1 MEQETTTAEKP
12 TSPPPPTGSK
22 ELTRPLDDRI
32 LGGVAAGLS
41 KRLDLPVWLIRV
53 LFIVFSFGG
62 GLGLAV
68 YAALWAFIRSE
79 DETDTIAERFFSR
92 TSGTG
97 SWIGIALIFI
107 AILVLLDNV
116 AFLSGGVIWAVGL
129 LAIGL
134 LLYSGELPRL
144 FNEFDKSKEGVQQ
157 MTTTTRV
164 DSGTPTTVDR
174 VDGGAGSATPPP
186 QSPTPAPTPPIL
198 PPPAAPRPKS
208 ILGRVT
214 FGVMAIALG
223 VLALLD
229 NATSLIDPSP
239 RHYIGLAISILG
251 LGLIVGAFVGRARW
265 LILVGVLGLPFL
277 FGSPALEY
285 DFSDWDSATIQH
297 TPGSFDELQG
307 RYEHSFG
314 ELVIDLRA
322 LPWEGEAVDIEID
335 MNIGE
340 LVILVPDDVAV
351 TGLAEVGIGH
361 VEFHRA
367 QSSGLGPDLILNS
380 PGSRGSINLNA
391 SLAIGQI
398 DIDGDPNGAFLP
410 LPLPPT
416 AP

>member
-1 MEQETTTAEKP
+1 MISNMEQETTTTENP
-12 TSPPPPTGSK
+12 TSPPPPIGSK

-41 KRLDLPVWLIRV
+41 TRLDLPVWLIRA
-53 LFIVFSFGG
+53 LFIIFSFGG

-92 TSGTG
+92 TTGTG

-107 AILVLLDNV
+107 AILVLLDNI

-144 FNEFDKSKEGVQQ
+144 FNESDKSKEGVQQ
-157 MTTTTRV
+157 MTTTTRM
-164 DSGTPTTVDR
+164 DNDRADTVEH
-174 VDGGAGSATPPP
+174 VDGGAGPATPPP

-198 PPPAAPRPKS
+198 PPPASPRLRS

-223 VLALLD
+223 LLALLD
-229 NATSLIDPSP
+229 NTTTLIDPSP
-239 RHYIGLAISILG
+239 RHYIGLAITVLG
-251 LGLIVGAFVGRARW
+251 LGLLVGAFVGRARW

-285 DFSDWDSATIQH
+285 DFQDWDSATVHQ
-297 TPGSFDELQG
+297 TPTSFDELQG

-314 ELVIDLRA
+314 EMVIDLSA
-322 LPWEGEAVDIEID
+322 LPWEGEAVDIDID
-335 MNIGE
+335 MSIGE
-340 LVILVPDDVAV
+340 LVILVPEDVAV

-361 VEFHRA
+361 VEFDSD
-367 QSSGLGPDLILNS
+367 QSSGLSPELTLNS
-380 PGSRGSINLNA
+380 SGSRGSINLDA
-391 SLAIGQI
+391 SMAIGEI
-398 DIDGDPNGAFLP
+398 DIDRIPADN
-410 LPLPPT
+410 
-416 AP
+416 

>member
-1 MEQETTTAEKP
+1 MEQETTTAENP
-12 TSPPPPTGSK
+12 TSPPPPVGSK

-32 LGGVAAGLS
+32 LGGVAAGLA
-41 KRLDLPVWLIRV
+41 KRLDMPVWLIRV
-53 LFIVFSFGG
+53 LFIIFSFGG

-92 TSGTG
+92 TTGTG

-144 FNEFDKSKEGVQQ
+144 FNESDKPKEGVQQ
-157 MTTTTRV
+157 MTTRM
-164 DSGTPTTVDR
+164 DSEKAETVDHA
-174 VDGGAGSATPPP
+174 DGGAGSATPPP
-186 QSPTPAPTPPIL
+186 QSPTPTPTPPIL

-223 VLALLD
+223 VLAMLD
-229 NATSLIDPSP
+229 NTTTLIDPSP
-239 RHYIGLAISILG
+239 RHYIGLAITVLG
-251 LGLIVGAFVGRARW
+251 LGLIVGAFAGRARW

-285 DFSDWDSATIQH
+285 DFQDWDSATVQQ
-297 TPGSFDELQG
+297 TPTSFDELQG

-314 ELVIDLRA
+314 ELVIDLRT
-322 LPWEGEAVDIEID
+322 LPWDGEAVDLDID
-335 MNIGE
+335 MSIGE
-340 LVILVPDDVAV
+340 MRILVPEEVAV
-351 TGLAEVGIGH
+351 TGIAEVGIGH
-361 VEFHRA
+361 VEFNRQ
-367 QSSGLGPDLILNS
+367 QSSGLSPELTLNS
-380 PGSRGSINLNA
+380 PGANGSINLDA
-391 SLAIGQI
+391 SMAIGEI
-398 DIDGDPNGAFLP
+398 DIDIIPADN
-410 LPLPPT
+410 
-416 AP
+416 

>member
-1 MEQETTTAEKP
+1 MEQETTTTENP
-12 TSPPPPTGSK
+12 TSPPPPNGSN

-41 KRLDLPVWLIRV
+41 TRLDLPVWLIRV
-53 LFIVFSFGG
+53 LFIIFSFGG

-79 DETDTIAERFFSR
+79 DEPDTIAERFFSR
-92 TSGTG
+92 TTGTG

-107 AILVLLDNV
+107 AILVLLDNI

-144 FNEFDKSKEGVQQ
+144 FNESTKPKEGVQR
-157 MTTTTRV
+157 MTTTTRM
-164 DSGTPTTVDR
+164 DSDTTETVEH

-186 QSPTPAPTPPIL
+186 ESPTPTPTPPIL
-198 PPPAAPRPKS
+198 PPPAGPRPKS

-229 NATSLIDPSP
+229 NATTSIDPSP
-239 RHYIGLAISILG
+239 RHYIALAIAILG

-285 DFSDWDSATIQH
+285 DFRDWDSSTSSHIPA
-297 TPGSFDELQG
+297 SFGELQDD
-307 RYEHSFG
+307 YDHSFG
-314 ELVIDLRA
+314 EMVIDLSA
-322 LPWEGEAVDIEID
+322 LPWDGENVDIDID
-335 MNIGE
+335 MSIGSLRVLLPE
-340 LVILVPDDVAV
+340 DVAV

-367 QSSGLGPDLILNS
+367 QSSGLSPELSLNS
-380 PGSRGSINLNA
+380 PGSRGSINLEA
-391 SLAIGQI
+391 SVAIGEI
-398 DIDGDPNGAFLP
+398 DIDIIPANN
-410 LPLPPT
+410 
-416 AP
+416 

>member
-1 MEQETTTAEKP
+1 MEQESTTTENPA
-12 TSPPPPTGSK
+12 SPPPPTGSK

-32 LGGVAAGLS
+32 LGGVAAGLAS
-41 KRLDLPVWLIRV
+41 RLELPVWLIRL
-53 LFIVFSFGG
+53 LFIIFSFGG

-92 TSGTG
+92 TTGTG

-107 AILVLLDNV
+107 AILVLLDNI

-144 FNEFDKSKEGVQQ
+144 FNGSEKSKEGVQQ
-157 MTTTTRV
+157 MTTTTRT
-164 DSGTPTTVDR
+164 DSGRAQSTEH

-198 PPPAAPRPKS
+198 PPPAASRPRS
-208 ILGRVT
+208 VLGRVT

-229 NATSLIDPSP
+229 NTTASVDPSP
-239 RHYIGLAISILG
+239 RHYIGLAITVLG
-251 LGLIVGAFVGRARW
+251 VGLIVGAFVGRARW

-285 DFSDWDSATIQH
+285 DFQDWDSATVRQAPI
-297 TPGSFDELQG
+297 SFDALQN

-322 LPWEGEAVDIEID
+322 LPWQGEDVDIELD
-335 MNIGE
+335 MSIGE
-340 LVILVPDDVAV
+340 MRILLPEDVAV

-361 VEFHRA
+361 VEFDRD
-367 QSSGLGPDLILNS
+367 QSSGLSPELTLNS
-380 PGSRGSINLNA
+380 PGSNGSINLEA
-391 SLAIGQI
+391 SLAIGEI
-398 DIDGDPNGAFLP
+398 DIEITPAGN
-410 LPLPPT
+410 
-416 AP
+416 